1 MITFI
6 PLRTSTKVLKII
18 NECIEKMIDMET
30 DFLYEEF
37 IKDDKEELIDYLS
50 DFFPLYLCRENIEK
64 CQNIL
69 KDLSEWTE
77 DNYLHELGS
86 VHEYALFKIMNC
98 YFDEKEDFENYR
110 EKGEKNIYKFS
121 IKDIENY
128 EPEEI
133 SILKRLNKRDFF
145 EESLFWDWDFLF
157 IDKIVYLYQTNKEQ
171 FDSLGVNLR
180 YYLDLMP
187 KDMREDVKRSLDYEK
202 EKEET
207 EKFIIN
213 QINNVIYQ
221 MEMNPIRLEGLKE
234 DDISD
239 DIKSRLQFAFEMKNI
254 IIEREARGGFAQKKI
269 GEIDFYIYQNEN
281 HTYKQLAIGE
291 NKNWGNFENQVKQLL
306 GYSNKN
312 ISFGFTITINR
323 DKSYQQIKEK
333 QIEILENFSNKNF
346 EVLNVEEQDGKII
359 STHIIPEVNKKFKIY
374 HFILNVNGKE
384 RKEIAL
390 EARNKENVQTVE
402 TNSEENK
409 AEANGEIQPDEEK
422 NAEKIKNNILGKI
435 KEQLTFDDMKI
446 ILSDLDKILYE
457 KEFYDAIKEMKKIGN
472 RKRSRAAVN
481 INNEKCSIQVFRLED
496 APIMGF
502 LEKIRKQKDM
512 QYIGIKIRE
521 TLKQYNELEG
531 KNEYVIKDQ
540 AIKNAIEIAEKKYG
554 FLELLKDKKIDVFIT
569 NRSRG
574 EYKSYLYKEDW
585 IDNKYEIFIYT
596 AEEAVY
602 TLLRQIGLIVCIAL
616 CDEGEVVPKSFI
628 KVNKKVKVNL
638 LEAPREDRVSAF
650 ADIFAIVALRG
661 SEFEYFAPFVLEEE
675 ANAILEDYFR
685 NEIEKKKGR
694 IL

>member
-346 EVLNVEEQDGKII
+346 EVLNVEEQDGKVI
-359 STHIIPEVNKKFKIY
+359 STHIIPEVN
-374 HFILNVNGKE
+374 
-384 RKEIAL
+384 
-390 EARNKENVQTVE
+390 
-402 TNSEENK
+402 
-409 AEANGEIQPDEEK
+409 
-422 NAEKIKNNILGKI
+422 
-435 KEQLTFDDMKI
+435 
-446 ILSDLDKILYE
+446 
-457 KEFYDAIKEMKKIGN
+457 
-472 RKRSRAAVN
+472 
-481 INNEKCSIQVFRLED
+481 
-496 APIMGF
+496 
-502 LEKIRKQKDM
+502 
-512 QYIGIKIRE
+512 
-521 TLKQYNELEG
+521 
-531 KNEYVIKDQ
+531 
-540 AIKNAIEIAEKKYG
+540 
-554 FLELLKDKKIDVFIT
+554 
-569 NRSRG
+569 
-574 EYKSYLYKEDW
+574 
-585 IDNKYEIFIYT
+585 
-596 AEEAVY
+596 
-602 TLLRQIGLIVCIAL
+602 
-616 CDEGEVVPKSFI
+616 
-628 KVNKKVKVNL
+628 
-638 LEAPREDRVSAF
+638 
-650 ADIFAIVALRG
+650 
-661 SEFEYFAPFVLEEE
+661 
-675 ANAILEDYFR
+675 
-685 NEIEKKKGR
+685 
-694 IL
+694 